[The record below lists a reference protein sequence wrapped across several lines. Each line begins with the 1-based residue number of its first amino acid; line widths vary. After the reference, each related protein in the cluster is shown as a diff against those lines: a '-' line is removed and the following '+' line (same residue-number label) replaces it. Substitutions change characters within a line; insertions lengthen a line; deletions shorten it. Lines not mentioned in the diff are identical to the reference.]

1 MTFILSQRG
10 QTRATSNPT
19 YYEVIVMVNFFALGG
34 VGSYT
39 EEVQF
44 STAETGIGETEE
56 VSGHSSVG
64 SPQMLPRQEVA
75 GTPTPKKLDVK
86 LCHQLGRKVLSGLKG
101 NRQLQTRRQHGK
113 TYCALE
119 RESSN

>member
-1 MTFILSQRG
+1 
-10 QTRATSNPT
+10 
-19 YYEVIVMVNFFALGG
+19 MVYFFALGG

-64 SPQMLPRQEVA
+64 SPQMLPRQAVA
-75 GTPTPKKLDVK
+75 GTPTPK
-86 LCHQLGRKVLSGLKG
+86 
-101 NRQLQTRRQHGK
+101 NRTSSSVISWEERCSQG
-113 TYCALE
+113 E
-119 RESSN
+119 REIVSYRQEDNIGQHTAP

>member
-1 MTFILSQRG
+1 
-10 QTRATSNPT
+10 
-19 YYEVIVMVNFFALGG
+19 MVNFFALDG

-56 VSGHSSVG
+56 VSGHSSAG
-64 SPQMLPRQEVA
+64 SPQMLPRQAVA
-75 GTPTPKKLDVK
+75 GTPTPKKIERQALSSA
-86 LCHQLGRKVLSGLKG
+86 GRKVLSGLEG
-101 NRQLQTRRQHGK
+101 NRQLQTRRQQRA

-119 RESSN
+119 RESSY

>member
-1 MTFILSQRG
+1 
-10 QTRATSNPT
+10 
-19 YYEVIVMVNFFALGG
+19 MVNFFALGG

-56 VSGHSSVG
+56 VSGNGSVS
-64 SPQMLPRQEVA
+64 SPQMLPRQAVA

-86 LCHQLGRKVLSGLKG
+86 L
-101 NRQLQTRRQHGK
+101 
-113 TYCALE
+113 
-119 RESSN
+119 